1 MGCVYSKGHPRAT
14 PPPDTYDADISGI
27 AQQPPPKR
35 RNAVTNLPDFHNPG
49 AMLQMQN
56 KNAGSGPNSRWRP
69 PMIDEQNVM
78 CDADFLAKITAKLGL

>member
-1 MGCVYSKGHPRAT
+1 MGCIYSKGHPRY
-14 PPPDTYDADISGI
+14 PPPPETYDADIGG
-27 AQQPPPKR
+27 AQPPKR

-69 PMIDEQNVM
+69 PMIDEQTVT
-78 CDADFLAKITAKLGL
+78 CDAVFIANITAKLGL